1 MSLPQENLAP
11 PTRVKCVSCGKQAS
25 IAVAR
30 HGKWTYLACADC
42 RSMELCPV
50 PTEAELQ
57 RYYNTEYSVPCS
69 TAYYRHYEGI
79 SRELL
84 SVIEAH
90 AKTRGTLLEIGCSH
104 GAFLLPARAAGWQVT
119 GIEISAEA
127 ASNARAHG
135 LEVVTGTLEQCGS
148 ALGTFDCIVAW
159 YVIEHLVDVDL
170 FLDNIKHHLKPGGLL
185 ALRTAN
191 ACALVAR
198 TIPQYW
204 QWIDAP
210 AHVRLFS
217 PAGMAQLLAR
227 HSFSSIRQS
236 TRRGDARTLGTDL
249 LMAAAKTVVD
259 RRAPS
264 TDTLIFKG
272 NGSRAGD
279 LTRYT
284 DLVFKP
290 IDWILGIDGRNLLG
304 AELFAMAKNSL

>member
-1 MSLPQENLAP
+1 
-11 PTRVKCVSCGKQAS
+11 
-25 IAVAR
+25 
-30 HGKWTYLACADC
+30 
-42 RSMELCPV
+42 MELCPV

-217 PAGMAQLLAR
+217 QLFLDPPKYETGRCQNSGYRFAHGCCQNRGGSQGSKHR
-227 HSFSSIRQS
+227 HFDIQGEWES
-236 TRRGDARTLGTDL
+236 RRRPDA
-249 LMAAAKTVVD
+249 
-259 RRAPS
+259 
-264 TDTLIFKG
+264 IH
-272 NGSRAGD
+272 
-279 LTRYT
+279 
-284 DLVFKP
+284 
-290 IDWILGIDGRNLLG
+290 
-304 AELFAMAKNSL
+304 